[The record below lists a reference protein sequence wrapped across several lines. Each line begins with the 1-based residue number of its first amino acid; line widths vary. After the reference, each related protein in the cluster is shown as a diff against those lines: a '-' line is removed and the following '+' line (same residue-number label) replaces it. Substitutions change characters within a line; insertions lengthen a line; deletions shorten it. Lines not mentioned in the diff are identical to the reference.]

1 MRNTEHRTAT
11 ANIQHSSEWAKSKVS
26 TETKETLPAV
36 RVRNAEGTSFAP
48 AEAGIILATVLL
60 KMKGDYI

>member
-26 TETKETLPAV
+26 TETKETLTCRSCKECRGYKFCASRSRDYPCLCF
-36 RVRNAEGTSFAP
+36 TSKN
-48 AEAGIILATVLL
+48 ER
-60 KMKGDYI
+60 